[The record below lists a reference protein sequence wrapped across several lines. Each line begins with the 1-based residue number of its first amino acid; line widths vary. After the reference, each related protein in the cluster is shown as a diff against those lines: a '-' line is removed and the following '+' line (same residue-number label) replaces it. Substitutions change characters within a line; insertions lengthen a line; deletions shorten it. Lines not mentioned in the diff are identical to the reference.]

1 MKIFEVRGVSAWA
14 EYNLSKLEAYILIK
28 HHKQIFDMIEKEE
41 KLKKSINSIMNW

>member
-14 EYNLSKLEAYILIK
+14 EYDLSKLEAYILIK
-28 HHKQIFDMIEKEE
+28 HHKQIIDMIEKEE